1 MRVHVLS
8 LSRVRLFATPRT
20 VTCQALLSTGF
31 SRQEYWSG
39 LPFPSPGDLP
49 KPGIE
54 PRSPALQADALPS
67 ELLGK
72 AEDKFPDQGSNLGP
86 LHWEHGV
93 LATGPLRKS
102 LVHLLTHMF
111 CLGYF
116 CVLRPGLSQLLGPD
130 VERLTMGAFLTSVFI
145 LEVSCRS
152 RPGWACF
159 FFSVHITQHRLDTEK
174 VPVSVGEVNDQKKVG
189 VIIEKE
195 GLAPWRAIVG
205 S

>member
-1 MRVHVLS
+1 M
-8 LSRVRLFATPRT
+8 A
-20 VTCQALLSTGF
+20 C
-31 SRQEYWSG
+31 
-39 LPFPSPGDLP
+39 
-49 KPGIE
+49 GI
-54 PRSPALQADALPS
+54 Q
-67 ELLGK
+67 
-72 AEDKFPDQGSNLGP
+72 FPDQGSNLGP

-130 VERLTMGAFLTSVFI
+130 VGRLTMGAFLTSVFI

-195 GLAPWRAIVG
+195 GLAPPPNKTQNLNQYGRFENQERLTQICLHSPRRRMGTRGHCWHQI
-205 S
+205 SSSP

>member
-1 MRVHVLS
+1 M
-8 LSRVRLFATPRT
+8 
-20 VTCQALLSTGF
+20 TCQVPLSTGF

-49 KPGIE
+49 NLGIE

-72 AEDKFPDQGSNLGP
+72 AKDKFPDQGSNLGP

-102 LVHLLTHMF
+102 LVHLLTLMF
-111 CLGYF
+111 CLSYF

-130 VERLTMGAFLTSVFI
+130 VGRLTMGAFLTSVFI

-159 FFSVHITQHRLDTEK
+159 FFLSTSPSTGWTQRRC
-174 VPVSVGEVNDQKKVG
+174 Q
-189 VIIEKE
+189 
-195 GLAPWRAIVG
+195 
-205 S
+205 